1 MDSDKSRVMFGRL
14 PFAWQTLLGAR
25 TVSAV
30 ALDTRSSLPGW
41 PLVPKSLALSH
52 EAMQI
57 FHASR
62 YAWSSACGPFAE
74 GSSTIFPQYEWRNI
88 RVNRV
93 QTIACGLAIL
103 STNPIEKTERQVEFA
118 FRPSLQN
125 IHGLN
130 LRPMHLSKVKSP
142 ELVSIVARVFSKCS
156 CHTTTDPVTANPCT
170 MSTIASMPAGH
181 RAAGPHL
188 TVVEVQIYFAVRDLR
203 RHIRCHICL
212 AGGSNCH
219 SNPKREFWAD
229 AEHSSNL
236 ECRYRYGMYNKWVD
250 LIEFLNLHR
259 ENDGQVVVSGSHDY
273 AVEDCKNKICFIP
286 DDALSCFCVA
296 YVIVRIILC
305 DDGHSEMLSSYSPS
319 LLQVIP
325 TASVEHS
332 ALVLK
337 LLSPRMTVGNIIPAF
352 AAAAAE
358 NWRPVMGYS
367 VRVSAVEAMVS
378 GRVTEISKCDAILAV
393 VLDISTPSM
402 ALGAYATEGE

>member
-1 MDSDKSRVMFGRL
+1 MNIMDSDKSRVIFGRL

-30 ALDTRSSLPGW
+30 ALDTRSCPRSQRTNLPGRCENYSISSF
-41 PLVPKSLALSH
+41 LRS
-52 EAMQI
+52 
-57 FHASR
+57 
-62 YAWSSACGPFAE
+62 YAE
-74 GSSTIFPQYEWRNI
+74 NSSTNYPQDEWRNT

-93 QTIACGLAIL
+93 LNIACGLAIL
-103 STNPIEKTERQVEFA
+103 STNPIEKTSRKSNL
-118 FRPSLQN
+118 PSDRLSRTY
-125 IHGLN
+125 HGLN
-130 LRPMHLSKVKSP
+130 LRPMFQVTCEP
-142 ELVSIVARVFSKCS
+142 ISIVARVFFGCS
-156 CHTTTDPVTANPCT
+156 CHTTTDPVTVNPCT
-170 MSTIASMPAGH
+170 MSTLASMPAETYMACGTPSTGRH
-181 RAAGPHL
+181 PTA
-188 TVVEVQIYFAVRDLR
+188 VEVQIYFIVRDLR
-203 RHIRCHICL
+203 RHVRCYVCL
-212 AGGSNCH
+212 AGGSKCH

-236 ECRYRYGMYNKWVD
+236 ECRYRYG
-250 LIEFLNLHR
+250 IH
-259 ENDGQVVVSGSHDY
+259 SY

-352 AAAAAE
+352 DAAAAE

-367 VRVSAVEAMVS
+367 VRVSAVEAMVR
-378 GRVTEISKCDAILAV
+378 GRVTEILICDAILAV

-402 ALGAYATEGE
+402 APGAYATEAE